1 MDYIDKLETDS
12 LKTDFLAFLDT
23 YGANGLRQ
31 AMDAYIN
38 AQQIY
43 LCKTRT
49 STSKIPVKDIFY
61 IEIRKHLVTIHAAC
75 GCFQKYGSLSNEL
88 RHLSKYGFVKCSQ
101 NYIVSLSKVQTATYH
116 EVILTDHTKISL
128 SKQYA
133 AKVLLAFNSY
143 D

>member
-43 LCKTRT
+43 L
-49 STSKIPVKDIFY
+49 
-61 IEIRKHLVTIHAAC
+61 
-75 GCFQKYGSLSNEL
+75 
-88 RHLSKYGFVKCSQ
+88 
-101 NYIVSLSKVQTATYH
+101 
-116 EVILTDHTKISL
+116 
-128 SKQYA
+128 
-133 AKVLLAFNSY
+133 
-143 D
+143 